1 MDFCAYAM
9 RERPHMLLAKNLEQ
23 QRIDLLAHLNH
34 GMSAECK
41 LPFSC
46 RELNLEGLPNCRS
59 QQLQWIKSVDI
70 RPTATYNPQ
79 QGLRQRKFWT
89 KTPT

>member
-1 MDFCAYAM
+1 
-9 RERPHMLLAKNLEQ
+9 MLNCSRCDDVTLHEDKVFT
-23 QRIDLLAHLNH
+23 IDQ
-34 GMSAECK
+34 MKYVCMICK
-41 LPFSC
+41 H
-46 RELNLEGLPNCRS
+46 E
-59 QQLQWIKSVDI
+59 QLQWIKSVDI